1 MGLAVSQVRLLALTN
16 RKADIECQMQIDSK
30 RKMMLTRKSTE
41 LAQQYYSK
49 LQCANIQY
57 ATSNGYEDVD
67 FSYLMGQT
75 VNNMYTAGFLDQ
87 VAFGNSYEIPQKTQN
102 KMILTNQYGEVV
114 VNDLIA
120 KVTAQIKDDFNNYD
134 ITRQTAEAVLR
145 LIDITHEEGMVNTE
159 SFAAFYDLY
168 HDYIK
173 HIDPTGTDG
182 RIGKD
187 NLIKYMTAILDNG
200 GLKDGGVIFS
210 KTSGANVTYYSDI
223 DGTIPVIPASGTC
236 YRVGN
241 ADTHAEAS
249 TDSVFFYGENG
260 ASAVATNFTK
270 QYATKIA
277 NLCSYFGPMLSAAIQ
292 NGTSTKVERIE
303 KTNTFNYDLANKK
316 LTVGSG
322 TIDFSS
328 GGNETATDIMAS
340 LRSEGNLNKVFGTSV
355 GSTSYVTVAD
365 KNGNMHYFEVEVLSS
380 AGNVKVTERKEGEIS
395 SLFYDQYIIKDDT
408 NFLAAMNKE
417 KLQSGFRSGLFQL
430 AMVDDIGKG
439 NYHKNTTLEYF
450 THMNYVVEKTDS
462 SKREE
467 ITAWFNAENAAISE
481 KETYWDT
488 EIQNLSTELNSVTT
502 EIDSVKQ
509 LKSNAIKSV
518 FNWGGN

>member
-57 ATSNGYEDVD
+57 ATSAGYEDVD
-67 FSYLMGQT
+67 YSYLMGQT
-75 VNNMYTAGFLDQ
+75 VSNVYTGAFLDQ
-87 VAFGNSYEIPQKTQN
+87 VVYGSSYEIAQKTQN
-102 KMILTNQYGEVV
+102 KMILTNQFGEVV
-114 VNDLIA
+114 ANDTIARLVREVNDDYKNDYA
-120 KVTAQIKDDFNNYD
+120 DVKTAGAI
-134 ITRQTAEAVLR
+134 LR
-145 LIDITHEEGMVNTE
+145 LISNVKEEGSYGSQSFTSLYELFHDSFGNIVE
-159 SFAAFYDLY
+159 SG
-168 HDYIK
+168 
-173 HIDPTGTDG
+173 TGTGVGSVG
-182 RIGKD
+182 RAK
-187 NLIKYMTAILDNG
+187 LLDYVRALLKNG
-200 GLKDGGVIFS
+200 GFKDGGIIYQHAAGGEFYTDLEGTHKIVPE
-210 KTSGANVTYYSDI
+210 SGV
-223 DGTIPVIPASGTC
+223 C

-241 ADTHAEAS
+241 IDNHGEIVNTGRL
-249 TDSVFFYGENG
+249 FYDGQVTNLTTQM
-260 ASAVATNFTK
+260 AT
-270 QYATKIA
+270 YLG
-277 NLCSYFGPMLSAAIQ
+277 NLCSYFGPILSAAIQ
-292 NGTSTKVERIE
+292 NGVASDVEPAVRANTYEYDRATRTSFGI
-303 KTNTFNYDLANKK
+303 TFNDTNAAD
-316 LTVGSG
+316 SA
-322 TIDFSS
+322 TIQSTLLSS
-328 GGNETATDIMAS
+328 GSFAS
-340 LRSEGNLNKVFGTSV
+340 GLTFVS
-355 GSTSYVTVAD
+355 VAD
-365 KNGNMHYFEVEVLSS
+365 KYGDLHYYEVNKDATGAL
-380 AGNVKVTERKEGEIS
+380 TIKEYFNEDIS
-395 SLFYDQYIIKDDT
+395 MKFYDNYKIEDNS
-408 NFLAAMNKE
+408 NFLTAMNKE
-417 KLQSGFRSGLFQL
+417 KLQAGFRSGLFQL
-430 AMVDDIGKG
+430 AMVDDASKG

>member
-75 VNNMYTAGFLDQ
+75 VSNKYTAGFLDQ
-87 VAFGNSYEIPQKTQN
+87 VAYGNSREIPQKTQN
-102 KMILTNQYGEVV
+102 KMILTNQFGEVV
-114 VNDLIA
+114 VNDTIA
-120 KVTAQIKDDFNNYD
+120 KLVAEVKNDFSSEDITTQTAQAI
-134 ITRQTAEAVLR
+134 LR
-145 LIDITHEEGMVNTE
+145 MISDVHEEGTINTN
-159 SFAAFYDLY
+159 SFTGMYNLF
-168 HDYIK
+168 HDYIS
-173 HIDPTGTDG
+173 HIDETGACGTVG
-182 RIGKD
+182 RE
-187 NLIKYMTAILDNG
+187 NLVKYLGAILDNG
-200 GLKDGGVIFS
+200 GFKDGGVIYQPDGSGPYFS
-210 KTSGANVTYYSDI
+210 DKDCAV
-223 DGTIPVIPASGTC
+223 VIVPDSGTC
-236 YRVGN
+236 YRVEDPN
-241 ADTHAEAS
+241 KHFSAV
-249 TDSVFFYGENG
+249 TDSVLFYGDTGSN
-260 ASAVATNFTK
+260 VQPTNLKVKMAT
-270 QYATKIA
+270 YLG
-277 NLCSYFGPMLSAAIQ
+277 NLCSYFGPMISAAIQ
-292 NGTSTKVERIE
+292 NGTSTKVEAVPRSGAYMYDKE
-303 KTNTFNYDLANKK
+303 HKTVST
-316 LTVGSG
+316 GSG
-322 TIDFSS
+322 SITFADADVADLESIKNKLKNSSSTFSS
-328 GGNETATDIMAS
+328 AHTYLQVADADGYYHYFDVVKNPS
-340 LRSEGNLNKVFGTSV
+340 GT
-355 GSTSYVTVAD
+355 VTV
-365 KNGNMHYFEVEVLSS
+365 NVL
-380 AGNVKVTERKEGEIS
+380 EKEDIS
-395 SLFYDQYIIKDDT
+395 NKFYEEYKIKDDT